1 MNLVKQNGFDA
12 YEYMSVFQKLE
23 EILPSKEKFCIS
35 LAGKEINNKDYEHA
49 LKVWSAFEITTMND
63 DLDLYSNRL
72 SQKFLTQI
80 NTVKMV
86 QNVVFL
92 RFIIIIL
99 KSYTN
104 CTLVML

>member
-1 MNLVKQNGFDA
+1 MLINVWV
-12 YEYMSVFQKLE
+12 VFK
-23 EILPSKEKFCIS
+23 SWKKYCRAKKSFCIS

-49 LKVWSAFEITTMND
+49 LKVWSAFEITTMKD

-72 SQKFLTQI
+72 TLKILTQV
-80 NTVKMV
+80 NTAKMV

-92 RFIIIIL
+92 RLIVIIL

-104 CTLVML
+104 YTLVML

>member
-12 YEYMSVFQKLE
+12 YKCMSSFQKLE

-35 LAGKEINNKDYEHA
+35 LVGKEINNKDYEHA
-49 LKVWSAFEITTMND
+49 LKVWSAFEITTMKD

-72 SQKFLTQI
+72 TLKILTQV
-80 NTVKMV
+80 NTAKMV

-92 RFIIIIL
+92 RLIVIIL

-104 CTLVML
+104 YTLVML